1 MHVVRGRHEGNAMS
15 ERSDD
20 KASNAR
26 KVEKLASERQAL
38 FGAAGANAGRTAAV
52 QARLNAIEQELDACF
67 HAVREQRAVRDAERF
82 TNEDLLLRR
91 GIRPVRPIAKA
102 ANRPS

>member
-1 MHVVRGRHEGNAMS
+1 MQCAASDEGNAMS
-15 ERSDD
+15 QRSDD
-20 KASNAR
+20 KANNAR
-26 KVEKLASERQAL
+26 KVEKLASERMAL

-52 QARLNAIEQELDACF
+52 QARLTAIEQELDECF

-91 GIRPVRPIAKA
+91 GIRPIRPIAKVA
-102 ANRPS
+102 KSQS

>member
-1 MHVVRGRHEGNAMS
+1 MS

-20 KASNAR
+20 KANNAR

-91 GIRPVRPIAKA
+91 GIRPIRPIAKA